1 MITAYC
7 TAGKTVKTH
16 HLVALDVL
24 PDNTIWLDID
34 RPTAEELAFVNKAL
48 KLQLGPLRTV
58 RQMEQARQY
67 MVQKKLVQIALPII
81 VNSSSAT
88 PEAGTLMLAMTKDCF
103 VTYRGAESKA
113 VRNFAEAVKHDA
125 LLLQDASS
133 AMVTFMNCLTGR
145 LADLAEVI
153 SDELQQVG
161 KLVFQESLDRAANPG
176 KGKAASWHKV
186 LQGLG
191 KTARLNHRLID
202 TLSGCIRTTDFLLHH
217 AQGFFSEQQQSQIQE
232 LRLDAHRLQDHAT
245 AMMNESNFLL
255 DAIVGA
261 ISIEQNNVIKI
272 FSMVAVILMPPTMVA
287 SIYGMNFSQMPELS
301 WPFGYPLALLV
312 MAISGLAPWL
322 WFKRRGWF

>member
-1 MITAYC
+1 MITVYC
-7 TAGKTVKTH
+7 SAGKTVKAH
-16 HLVALDVL
+16 SLSAQDIL
-24 PDNTIWLDID
+24 PADTIWLDLD
-34 RPTAEELAFVNKAL
+34 KPTPDELAFVNKTL

-67 MVQKKLVQIALPII
+67 MARSKLVQIALPII
-81 VNSSSAT
+81 INSQSET
-88 PEAGTLMLAMTKDCF
+88 PQAGTLMLAMTKDCF

-125 LLLQDASS
+125 VLMQDASTALVS
-133 AMVTFMNCLTGR
+133 FLNCLTGR

-161 KLVFQESLDRAANPG
+161 RLVFQESLERASSPG

-202 TLSGCIRTTDFLLHH
+202 TLSGCIRATDFLLHH
-217 AQGFFSEQQQSQIQE
+217 ATGFFNEEQRSQIQE

-287 SIYGMNFSQMPELS
+287 SIYGMNFTLMPELS

-312 MAISGLAPWL
+312 MAVSGFLPWW
-322 WFKRRGWF
+322 WFKRKGWF